1 MVRRVL
7 THTYRGARKLVV
19 ALVGGT
25 VLLLGAAMLVLPG
38 PALLVI
44 PIGLAI
50 LAIEFAWARRWLH
63 RVKERSKSALTS
75 LNNRTRAV

>member
-1 MVRRVL
+1 
-7 THTYRGARKLVV
+7 
-19 ALVGGT
+19 
-25 VLLLGAAMLVLPG
+25 MLVLPG